1 MADTK
6 LFILAPKG
14 GDHCTNETTS
24 TTRTSL
30 PNSNK
35 WSELQLEM
43 SQLILK
49 ILDSTNFVDVH
60 RFKAVCTSWETAAK
74 LYAYAAV
81 ALALPPQSPWLMHRG
96 HEEVLVVLL
105 ISSASLALRRKGLH
119 DEECV

>member
-74 LYAYAAV
+74 LYASAAV
-81 ALALPPQSPWLMHRG
+81 AGVASTIPMADAPWPRRG
-96 HEEVLVVLL
+96 T
-105 ISSASLALRRKGLH
+105 SSTTDQFCIFSLAEKGLH
-119 DEECV
+119 DEESV